1 MDKFFICGFFAD
13 GKNIYN
19 GQSVKTHETYN
30 LLKDKFGEEK
40 VDYVDTYNWKK
51 HPLRLLKTFFTGA
64 KKADFIIM
72 LPAHK
77 GVKVFSSLLLIA
89 KKIFKCKIFYDVI
102 GGWLPEM
109 TKKNIKLKKRLKK
122 FDGIWVETKSMKEAL
137 EEQGFANIGIVPNF
151 KNITSLKEDELI
163 FNTEKP
169 FKFCFFARVTKEKG
183 VEDAVTAI
191 KEINK
196 KYGKNTA
203 ILDIYGPIN
212 SDYTEGFERLKET
225 FDESIRYMGV
235 VPPEK
240 SVETLKN
247 YFALLFPTKFYTEGI
262 PGTIIDAYAA
272 GVPVITSRW
281 QSCFDIFEENVTGYS
296 FEFGNYED
304 FLNIIDK
311 IVTNPQ
317 KIIQIKT
324 DCLKAAERYEAN
336 NIAETI
342 FKYLTECGATTNEF
356 IMEL

>member
-1 MDKFFICGFFAD
+1 MEKLFICGFFAD

-19 GQSVKTHETYN
+19 GQLVKTHETYN

-51 HPLRLLKTFFTGA
+51 HPFKLLRNFFIGA

-102 GGWLPEM
+102 GGWIPGM
-109 TKKNIKLKKRLKK
+109 TKENIKLKKRLKQ
-122 FDGIWVETKSMKEAL
+122 FDGIWVETKNMKAEL
-137 EEQGFANIGIVPNF
+137 EEQGFTNIGIVPNF
-151 KNITSLKEDELI
+151 KNITPLKEDELI

-169 FKFCFFARVTKEKG
+169 FKFCFFARVTREKG
-183 VEDAVTAI
+183 VEEAVTAI
-191 KEINK
+191 KEINN

-203 ILDIYGPIN
+203 IFDIYGPVDSGYI
-212 SDYTEGFERLKET
+212 EGLKET

-247 YFALLFPTKFYTEGI
+247 YFALLFPTYYQGEGF
-262 PGTIIDAYAA
+262 PGTIIDAFLS
-272 GVPVITSRW
+272 GTPVIASNWKYNAEIVQDKYTGL
-281 QSCFDIFEENVTGYS
+281 IFEHNNINALIKSIDYS
-296 FEFGNYED
+296 IKNKNLMNKYKFNCIHEAKKYQGDE
-304 FLNIIDK
+304 IA
-311 IVTNPQ
+311 
-317 KIIQIKT
+317 KIIEDLIYKS
-324 DCLKAAERYEAN
+324 
-336 NIAETI
+336 
-342 FKYLTECGATTNEF
+342 
-356 IMEL
+356 